1 MNELKETESK
11 DSISSSGYLVDGFEG
26 VNDGFTQMTTVATR
40 NSHVLTRAKRH
51 GRWYLLKSLA
61 PDVANKTVYQEMLNK
76 EFDIAI
82 RLQHHG
88 IVQTVNI
95 EDVPLLGR
103 SIVMEWVDG
112 MTLTQWLEK
121 NPTRRERLKVLDQLL
136 SAVAYLH
143 DLGIVHRDL
152 KPSNILVTA
161 MGHHVKLIDFSLADT
176 EAHAILKQPGG
187 TAGYISP
194 EQSTKAVPDL
204 RNDIYSLGVIIQNL
218 GLKGLYS
225 RIADRC
231 LLPADRRYQSIDDL
245 RDALKSRNA
254 HSLWMGMGLI
264 LVLVIILMSV
274 ILALRQQRSTAI
286 TEKSLDDSTSVEPA
300 TVIGSDS
307 AIEETDLQS
316 LDVVVMP
323 VIQSARVM
331 DSINSKFQPS
341 VENML
346 KRDDHLKDAISNG
359 ANDLTFVLY
368 RYVTKNK
375 QDTLSDVK
383 YLRLDY
389 EDMRSVGQ
397 AEIDRYINEIHNQ
410 YSDKELNYIRKVL
423 NSQCDS
429 YISDIKD
436 LVKSRE

>member
-1 MNELKETESK
+1 MYNDADTSA
-11 DSISSSGYLVDGFEG
+11 SGYLVDGFEG
-26 VNDGFTQMTTVATR
+26 MNDSFTQISTVATR
-40 NSHVLTRAKRH
+40 DSHVLTRAKRH

-82 RLQHHG
+82 RLQHPG

-112 MTLTQWLEK
+112 MTLTQWLEN

-194 EQSTKAVPDL
+194 EQSTMAVPDL
-204 RNDIYSLGVIIQNL
+204 RNDIYSLGVIIRNL
-218 GLKGLYS
+218 GLGGLYS

-231 LLPADRRYQSIDDL
+231 LMPADKRYQSIDDL
-245 RDALKSRNA
+245 RDALKSRKT
-254 HSLWMGMGLI
+254 HSLWIGMGLI
-264 LVLVIILMSV
+264 LVLIIVILSV
-274 ILALRQQRSTAI
+274 ILALRHQSSTAI
-286 TEKSLDDSTSVEPA
+286 TEKSLGDTITTSMEPA
-300 TVIGSDS
+300 TVIGTDS
-307 AIEETDLQS
+307 AKEKTDLQTP
-316 LDVVVMP
+316 DVVMP
-323 VIQSARVM
+323 KIQSARVW
-331 DSINSKFQPS
+331 DSINSKLPTS
-341 VENML
+341 VETMP
-346 KRDDHLKDAISNG
+346 KQDRHLSDAVSNG
-359 ANDLTFVLY
+359 ANELTFVLY
-368 RYVTKNK
+368 RYVTNNR

-383 YLRLDY
+383 YLKLDY
-389 EDMRSVGQ
+389 DDMRSVGH

-410 YSDKELNYIRKVL
+410 FSVKELSHIREVL

-429 YISDIKD
+429 CIRNIKE
-436 LVKSRE
+436 LVKSRK